1 MFPRAFEARRLTC
14 RTLFFV
20 ACILPTTAIVV
31 LGAWRTA
38 PFQQLALRDE
48 LSKALAVGVALAD
61 VTHPR
66 PGVTRIEGLLLS
78 DPETGDSLLSVPT
91 VEVRHTKRGAY
102 LTSDSATLHTARA
115 GRLYEELHR
124 RMANGTND
132 LGWKVRVDDLTL
144 HANDHQQTNVAV
156 TASSG
161 LEPSGPVVDVRFGLI
176 EDEAKSENSIKL
188 IRNRDAS
195 PAETT
200 IFLQTGGT
208 PLPCSLLGQFAA
220 EWNQLGDEATF
231 VGSFWTIDAAD
242 GRRGEM
248 IGVMEHVDLQQL
260 VPRSFGHNLSGKARV
275 RLAEKAIMQ
284 HGRLQLAKAHID
296 AGPGSVSQQ
305 LLEAANRELQM
316 PLLDAGSK
324 RADGMVSYQR
334 LVADV
339 TINRQGMLIRG
350 QQPTAARPQY
360 QQPGQHAGV
369 VLAGPHSTILVEPR
383 NQLPVTAV
391 LRTLA
396 MGTNE
401 EAMLSGPVA
410 SLAKW
415 LPESARS
422 NPNRGASRI
431 LSEEASRP

>member
-20 ACILPTTAIVV
+20 ACLLPTTAIAV

-38 PFQQLALRDE
+38 PFDRNALRKE
-48 LSKALAVGVALAD
+48 LSNALAVGVSLAD
-61 VTHPR
+61 VSHPR
-66 PGVTRIEGLLLS
+66 PGTTRIEGLELS
-78 DPETGDSLLSVPT
+78 DPETGESLLSVPM
-91 VEVRHTKRGAY
+91 VEVHHTKRGAY
-102 LTSDSATLHTARA
+102 LTADSATLHTARA

-124 RMANGTND
+124 RMADGTND
-132 LGWKVRVDDLTL
+132 LGWKVRVDELTL
-144 HANDHQQTNVAV
+144 HANDHQQNKVVV

-161 LEPSGPVVDVRFGLI
+161 LEPAGPVVDVKFGLI
-176 EDEAKSENSIKL
+176 EDVAKSENAIKL

-200 IFLQTGGT
+200 IFLDTRGT
-208 PLPCSLLGQFAA
+208 HLPCSLLGQFAA
-220 EWNQLGDEATF
+220 GWNQLGDEATF

-248 IGVMEHVDLQQL
+248 IGVLEHVDLQQL
-260 VPRSFGHNLSGKARV
+260 VARNFGHNFTGKARV
-275 RLAEKAIMQ
+275 QFSEKVIMQ
-284 HGRLQLAKAHID
+284 QGRLQLAKAHID

-305 LLEAANRELQM
+305 LLQAANRELQM

-339 TINRQGMLIRG
+339 TFNRQGMLIRG
-350 QQPTAARPQY
+350 QQPTAARTQN

-369 VLAGPHSTILVEPR
+369 VLAGPHSTILVEPQ
-383 NQLPVTAV
+383 NQLPVSAV
-391 LRTLA
+391 LRSLA
-396 MGTNE
+396 TGTND
-401 EAMLSGPVA
+401 EAILSGPIA
-410 SLAKW
+410 GLAKW
-415 LPESARS
+415 LPDSVQS
-422 NPNRGASRI
+422 NRIRGASR
-431 LSEEASRP
+431 SSAEEASRH